1 MFDKSLVVD
10 QRSVTVS
17 ELAAGSTNEIHTN
30 ICFIEMCE
38 LRYKSNFDTYMYC
51 YADFESREMN

>member
-17 ELAAGSTNEIHTN
+17 ELAAGSTNEIHILLKTCGMFVMQ
-30 ICFIEMCE
+30 I
-38 LRYKSNFDTYMYC
+38 LKAAR
-51 YADFESREMN
+51 